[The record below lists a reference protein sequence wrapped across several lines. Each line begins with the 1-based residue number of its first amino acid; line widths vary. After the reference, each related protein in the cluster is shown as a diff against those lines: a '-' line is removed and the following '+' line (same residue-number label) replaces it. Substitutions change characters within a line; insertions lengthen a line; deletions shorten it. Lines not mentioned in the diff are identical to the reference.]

1 MINVFVSQ
9 FFLSIRSFLSHRSLF
24 GPMRALTGTGLG
36 CRLAVQQ
43 RTRWERTCVTPPGIL
58 KYTWNRG
65 ALPEREVLYYK
76 GGSNEQI
83 KFGLL

>member
-1 MINVFVSQ
+1 
-9 FFLSIRSFLSHRSLF
+9 
-24 GPMRALTGTGLG
+24 MRALTGTGLG

-43 RTRWERTCVTPPGIL
+43 RTRWERTYVTPLGIQN
-58 KYTWNRG
+58 YTWDRE